1 MGIELDWLAISQY
14 RVASVGD
21 CQVCSC
27 PVLKIVTF
35 GRGQFLIL
43 RNVAKVNGVT

>member
-1 MGIELDWLAISQY
+1 MGIELDWLAISQN

-35 GRGQFLIL
+35 GTEASFLFL
-43 RNVAKVNGVT
+43 EM